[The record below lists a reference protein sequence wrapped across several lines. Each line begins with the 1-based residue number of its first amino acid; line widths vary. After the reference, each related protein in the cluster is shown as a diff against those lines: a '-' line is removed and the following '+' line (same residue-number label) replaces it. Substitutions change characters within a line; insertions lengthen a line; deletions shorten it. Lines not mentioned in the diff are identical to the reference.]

1 MNYLGD
7 YFLERS
13 ERRARLRQGFAF
25 DCACEACA
33 AAPDAVAES
42 DKRRAMLAKLHGDV
56 QRHMFA
62 DHDAAL
68 AGLKLISAF
77 PWS

>member
-42 DKRRAMLAKLHGDV
+42 DKRRAMLAKLHSDV
-56 QRHMFA
+56 KRHMSA
-62 DHDAAL
+62 DHSNAAL
-68 AGLKLISAF
+68 AGL
-77 PWS
+77 